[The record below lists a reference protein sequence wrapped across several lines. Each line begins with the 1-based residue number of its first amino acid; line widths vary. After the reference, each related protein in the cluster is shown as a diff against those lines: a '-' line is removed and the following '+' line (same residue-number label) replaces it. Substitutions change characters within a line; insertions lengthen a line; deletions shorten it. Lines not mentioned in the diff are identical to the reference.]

1 MYEYEFSLVDYKLRE
16 YEKTLA
22 FKELKNIIGDNNE
35 IDLRNNKIKI
45 KLVRKLPFEKI
56 EDLTFFSNVKI
67 KYNSKIINITPRQ
80 VGYELTSTFIKN
92 DKNQM
97 DLFNLYFLQNSHQ
110 KKIRQ
115 LRYLTHLIHEY
126 KGRYNPQLCKSLINI
141 SNIKKGSLILDPFV
155 GSGTTLVECVLNG
168 YSGIGLDI
176 NPFAYLLTKTKVE
189 SLNLNFQEFKIQIE
203 HINSR
208 INKLKKGDKEYDL
221 IEILN
226 DKVFEG
232 YLVDLDYLK
241 KWFPIENL
249 KNIFLILKE
258 IFRFKEEKI
267 RNILLI
273 ALSDILKSVSFQ
285 DPKQLRIKRI
295 SEDKVKNNVLDLFL
309 NNVVYFTNIIQL
321 YQFCKP
327 NFLNCEVRNYLG
339 DIRQLRKRINLN
351 NNTVDLIVT
360 SPPYA
365 NALPYVDTDRLSLYF
380 FGYVNREKYKSLEGS
395 LIGNR
400 EISISERRKTEEYIV
415 NNYTE
420 IALPNDIKKLILE
433 IYYLNNEADVGFRK
447 KNTASLLYKYFYD
460 MKISMIEMYSV
471 LKNGHYCYMVIGQNR
486 TNAGGKSI
494 LIPTDDFIGLIGEEI
509 GFKYIEK
516 MPINVQP
523 SYAIHKNNAI
533 KDESILVF
541 KKGR

>member
-16 YEKTLA
+16 YEKILA
-22 FKELKNIIGDNNE
+22 FKELKNIIGNINE
-35 IDLRNNKIKI
+35 KKLLNNKIKV
-45 KLVRKLPFEKI
+45 KSVRKFPFEKI

-67 KYNSKIINITPRQ
+67 KHHSKIKNIIPRQ
-80 VGYELTSTFIKN
+80 VKYELTSSFIKSK
-92 DKNQM
+92 KNQKG
-97 DLFNLYFLQNSHQ
+97 LFDIYFLQNFHQ
-110 KKIRQ
+110 RKTRQ
-115 LRYLTHLIHEY
+115 LRYLTHLMHEY

-189 SLNLNFQEFKIQIE
+189 SLNLNFRDFKSQIN

-221 IEILN
+221 VEILN
-226 DKVFEG
+226 DKVFER

-241 KWFPIENL
+241 KWFPIKNL
-249 KNIFLILKE
+249 KNVFLILKE

-267 RNILLI
+267 RNFLLI

-309 NNVVYFTNIIQL
+309 NNINYFSDIIQS
-321 YQFCKP
+321 YQFSK
-327 NFLNCEVRNYLG
+327 LNYSNYEVRNYLE
-339 DIRQLRKRINLN
+339 DIRQLRKRINLD

-415 NNYTE
+415 NNHRE

-471 LKNGHYCYMVIGQNR
+471 LKNSHYCYMVIGQNR

>member
-1 MYEYEFSLVDYKLRE
+1 MYEYEFSLVDYRLRE

-22 FKELKNIIGDNNE
+22 FQELKSIIGDNNE

-45 KLVRKLPFEKI
+45 KSVRKLPFEKI

-67 KYNSKIINITPRQ
+67 NYNSKIINITPRQ

-92 DKNQM
+92 NKNQM

-110 KKIRQ
+110 KKTRQ
-115 LRYLTHLIHEY
+115 LRYLTHLMHEY

-168 YSGIGLDI
+168 YSGLGLDI

-189 SLNLNFQEFKIQIE
+189 SLNLSFQEFKIQIE

-208 INKLKKGDKEYDL
+208 INKLKKSGKEYDL
-221 IEILN
+221 MEILN
-226 DKVFEG
+226 NKVFEG

-285 DPKQLRIKRI
+285 DPKQLRIRRI

-380 FGYVNREKYKSLEGS
+380 FGYVNRGKYKSLEGS

-433 IYYLNNEADVGFRK
+433 IYYLNNEAGVGFRK

-460 MKISMIEMYSV
+460 MKISMIEMYNV
-471 LKNGHYCYMVIGQNR
+471 LKNSHYCYMVVGQNR

-533 KDESILVF
+533 KDESILIF

>member
-22 FKELKNIIGDNNE
+22 FKELENMIGDNNE
-35 IDLRNNKIKI
+35 IDLRNKKI
-45 KLVRKLPFEKI
+45 KLKSVRKIPFEKI

-92 DKNQM
+92 NKNQM

-110 KKIRQ
+110 KKTRQ
-115 LRYLTHLIHEY
+115 LRYLTHVMHEY

-208 INKLKKGDKEYDL
+208 INKLKKSGKEYDL

-249 KNIFLILKE
+249 KNIFFILKE

-285 DPKQLRIKRI
+285 DPRQLRIKRI
-295 SEDKVKNNVLDLFL
+295 SEDKVKNNVFDLFL
-309 NNVVYFTNIIQL
+309 NNVVYFTNIIRL

-327 NFLNCEVRNYLG
+327 NFLNCVAKNYLE
-339 DIRQLRKRINLN
+339 DIRHLRKRITLN
-351 NNTVDLIVT
+351 DNTVDLIVT

-365 NALPYVDTDRLSLYF
+365 NALPYVDTDRLSLYL
-380 FGYVNREKYKSLEGS
+380 FGYVNRKGYRSLEGS

-400 EISISERRKTEEYIV
+400 EISKLERRKTEEYIV
-415 NNYTE
+415 NNYNK
-420 IALPNDIKKLILE
+420 ILLPNDIKKLVLE

-460 MKISMIEMYSV
+460 IKISMIEMYSV

-486 TNAGGKSI
+486 TNAGGKPI

-516 MPINVQP
+516 IPINVQP